1 MQQSNLNKKNGD
13 IDTRDHISKW
23 NGDISPD
30 EEIFTTREV
39 AIALFN
45 YVNHPDIKPFTPSWL
60 LDYLPTVDDFIYLL
74 VWVGILQGIWSH
86 NNLPDGVEFP
96 VPNYIH
102 RISKDTF
109 VRLSVSRVLDGP
121 WASSRSLVSLVES
134 IREGAE
140 HANFR
145 NFNKDEWYT
154 PSEIVHTI
162 AANEHLDRAKL
173 KTSLSFYDQ
182 QMVMFRAS

>member
-1 MQQSNLNKKNGD
+1 M
-13 IDTRDHISKW
+13 
-23 NGDISPD
+23 
-30 EEIFTTREV
+30 
-39 AIALFN
+39 
-45 YVNHPDIKPFTPSWL
+45 PSWL
-60 LDYLPTVDDFIYLL
+60 LDYLPTVDDYVYLL
-74 VWVGILQGIWSH
+74 VWVGILQGTWSH

-96 VPNYIH
+96 VPNHIH

-121 WASSRSLVSLVES
+121 WGSANNLAGLIES
-134 IREGAE
+134 MKAGAE
-140 HANFR
+140 YADFKT
-145 NFNKDEWYT
+145 FNKDEWYT

-162 AANEHLDRAKL
+162 AANEHLDRVKL